1 MKSKLLAEIRKEKK
15 REVGRYIKAMEI
27 IDDYILAEFD
37 VNKSKYITLERVS
50 IRFYKDTIEDLKAEI
65 AALYDDKT
73 TLSIDELEKF
83 IRWYVTETNECVRIK
98 EFTAFNNDF
107 IMLEIDVKKICLE
120 AEEDEKIN

>member
-1 MKSKLLAEIRKEKK
+1 MKSKLLTEIRKEKK
-15 REVGRYIKAMEI
+15 REVERYIKAMEI

-37 VNKSKYITLERVS
+37 ANKSKYITLERVS

-107 IMLEIDVKKICLE
+107 IMLEIDVKK
-120 AEEDEKIN
+120 NMSGG

>member
-1 MKSKLLAEIRKEKK
+1 MKSKLLTEIRKEKK
-15 REVGRYIKAMEI
+15 REVERYIKAMEI

-37 VNKSKYITLERVS
+37 ANKSKYITLERVS